1 MNSILSIGRNPIA
14 RLLALAIVLY
24 SLGVIP
30 LPKLGW
36 SPCKQWFPV
45 SVYVLTP
52 GAGGH
57 VLRRGRRGV
66 GGGAVD
72 W

>member
-45 SVYVLTP
+45 SVYVLVP
-52 GAGGH
+52 GAGGMCYD
-57 VLRRGRRGV
+57 V
-66 GGGAVD
+66 GGGEWVAVP
-72 W
+72 

>member
-1 MNSILSIGRNPIA
+1 MNSILSIGSNPIA

-36 SPCKQWFPV
+36 SPCRQWFPV

-52 GAGGH
+52 GAGGMCY
-57 VLRRGRRGV
+57 VMDAAGIWQV
-66 GGGAVD
+66 AVP
-72 W
+72 

>member
-1 MNSILSIGRNPIA
+1 MNSILSVGRNPIA

-36 SPCKQWFPV
+36 SPCRQWFPV

-52 GAGGH
+52 GAG
-57 VLRRGRRGV
+57 
-66 GGGAVD
+66 ACATT
-72 W
+72 